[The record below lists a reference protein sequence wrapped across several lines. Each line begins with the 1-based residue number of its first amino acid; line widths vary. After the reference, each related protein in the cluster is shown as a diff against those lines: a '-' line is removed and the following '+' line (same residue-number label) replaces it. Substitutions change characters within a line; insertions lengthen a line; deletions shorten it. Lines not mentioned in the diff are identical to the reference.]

1 MGSFKVRSFSFQE
14 IQQLI
19 NKGFSIS
26 DPVSKF
32 EAMKGALRDL
42 GIQSFCK
49 EKIILIAGTNGK
61 GTTAKT
67 LQTLLTEN
75 GKYVGLFTSPH
86 LISICERIQIDGKP
100 ISKDLFVKCFHQV
113 FWLYKKWNLGHA
125 QVLTLM
131 AAYIFFKGDLLSPVE
146 YAIFE
151 VGMGGKWD
159 PTNVIPHRI
168 SIITQIGYDH
178 QHILGSTLEEIAEQ
192 KLGIVHKNDHHVVA
206 LDIFNKGH
214 HLKLQSIKERVIQDT
229 NTAWHTVDRYEYQ
242 LEMVKEQPKGFI
254 RIYDQRQEMNLLGK
268 RAAENAALAL
278 KCYETLGF
286 DPKKALVSLKKIKW
300 EGRMHREDV
309 SFCKCPVYFSGD
321 HNQQGIQS
329 LIDILNDLNY
339 QKIYF
344 LLSIGQ
350 AKDPKDI
357 LSHLLKVKN
366 SQVYLTMA
374 QFKGHK
380 KEGYKKWLSCV
391 DGYIEDPVQ
400 ALIQIGKHCQEK
412 DILVVTGS
420 LYLVGELMA
429 YIRK

>member
-1 MGSFKVRSFSFQE
+1 MGSSKVTSFSFQE

-26 DPVSKF
+26 DPVFKF

-42 GIQSFCK
+42 EIQSFCK

-113 FWLYKKWNLGHA
+113 FELYKKWNLGYA

-131 AAYIFFKGDLLSPVE
+131 AAYIFFKGDLLPPVE

-178 QHILGSTLEEIAEQ
+178 QDILGSTLEEIAEQ

-242 LEMVKEQPKGFI
+242 SEMVKGQLKGFI
-254 RIYDQRQEMNLLGK
+254 RIYDKKQEMNLLGK
-268 RAAENAALAL
+268 RAAENVALAL
-278 KCYETLGF
+278 KCYEVLEI
-286 DPKKALVSLKKIKW
+286 S
-300 EGRMHREDV
+300 
-309 SFCKCPVYFSGD
+309 S
-321 HNQQGIQS
+321 
-329 LIDILNDLNY
+329 
-339 QKIYF
+339 
-344 LLSIGQ
+344 
-350 AKDPKDI
+350 
-357 LSHLLKVKN
+357 
-366 SQVYLTMA
+366 
-374 QFKGHK
+374 
-380 KEGYKKWLSCV
+380 
-391 DGYIEDPVQ
+391 
-400 ALIQIGKHCQEK
+400 
-412 DILVVTGS
+412 
-420 LYLVGELMA
+420 
-429 YIRK
+429 